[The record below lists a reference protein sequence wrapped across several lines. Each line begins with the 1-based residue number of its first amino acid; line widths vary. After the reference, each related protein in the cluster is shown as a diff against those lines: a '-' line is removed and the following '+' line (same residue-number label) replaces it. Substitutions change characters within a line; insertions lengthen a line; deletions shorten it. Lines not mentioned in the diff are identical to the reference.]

1 MLKKMVSF
9 IMIFSLILSCNITT
23 SAEETELEQSEVE
36 NEAVLDDKS
45 EVEESES
52 TVQAKSI
59 SSVINSMSVDRKS
72 VTNGETVTIT
82 LRMNEGYTAKRIYL
96 YKPITKNEVTIW
108 LKETE
113 EGIYK
118 GTFEVNDQT
127 ESGVW
132 QVDYLTYTDG
142 NTDYMYLYNSITYT
156 GTMYDVIDFTD
167 LEFEVTGTNADTI
180 PPTLVDYSIDNNYVS
195 AGDKVKISVTIEE
208 DNPESIIHICY
219 SSPSKK
225 HENIFLNRISDSL
238 TYEGYFEI
246 NQDTE
251 SGKWIPYY
259 IYASDTNGNS
269 KSYENLFSDD
279 YLSNMREA
287 IDLSTLNF
295 EVYVTHHWND
305 FYTIDEEPTCI
316 KEGTKSI
323 HCTDCDAVKDV
334 TSIDKIAHTYGDWI
348 IDEQASCREPG
359 KKHKVC
365 SVCGDIVS
373 EEIDPTGHT
382 EVIDEGIAPGCTT
395 TGLTSGSHCSVC
407 GTVLNKQEKIPA
419 LGHTE
424 VIDEAVP
431 PTEKENGLTE
441 GKHCSVCGE
450 ILVKQ
455 QVIKSVLQYD
465 GVSYTVNPFSAYS
478 LSNAITLESGETYY
492 REYSS
497 NWHSRKWYS
506 KFTIK
511 NNSYA
516 LIGLTAKYYYNVK
529 ILDKDGIT
537 VYDLGQK
544 KEYTGYVPLKP
555 GTYYILLDNANYS
568 TNYILLSYI
577 LSENVYCECEPND
590 TFSTATQL
598 QPNQEYL
605 MFSGQG
611 GNKDYL
617 SFNVNAG
624 TKVRIIV
631 DNYEAVSP
639 FLNLY
644 ENDRSTSISMKP
656 KYSDRIGKYYYEFES
671 KYTGTYYIEA
681 CSFKEEKVYGITV
694 QFPEMGNWKKDS
706 VGWWY
711 QFSDGSF
718 PTNCWKNING
728 AWYHFNS
735 KGYMETGCI
744 SSGGT
749 WYYLNTNGAMVASQW
764 VYDGGKWYYM
774 NSSGAMSKGWVLV
787 GYTWYYMNNSG
798 VMQTGWNSIGGRW
811 YYMNSSGAMQTS
823 WISTGGA
830 WYYLDTDGAM
840 VASQWVGDYYLK
852 SDGRMA
858 TNEWI
863 GRYYVDGSGR
873 WAATR

>member
-23 SAEETELEQSEVE
+23 FAEETELEQSEVE

-45 EVEESES
+45 EVAESES

-82 LRMNEGYTAKRIYL
+82 LCMNEGYTAKWIYL
-96 YKPITKNEVTIW
+96 YKPITKNEVTVW
-108 LKETE
+108 LNESE
-113 EGIYK
+113 EGVYT

-127 ESGVW
+127 ESGIW

-219 SSPSKK
+219 SLPSKK
-225 HENIFLNRISDSL
+225 DENIFLNRISDSL

-269 KSYENLFSDD
+269 KSYENLFGVD
-279 YLSNMREA
+279 YSLNMRDA
-287 IDLSTLNF
+287 IDLSPLNF
-295 EVYVTHHWND
+295 EVYVTHNWND

-465 GVSYTVNPFSAYS
+465 GVYYNVNPFSAYS

-555 GTYYILLDNANYS
+555 GTYYILLDNASYS

-711 QFSDGSF
+711 QFSDGSY

-735 KGYMETGCI
+735 KGYMETGWI

-830 WYYLDTDGAM
+830 WYYLDTNGAM
-840 VASQWVGDYYLK
+840 VTSQWVGDYYLK

-863 GRYYVDGSGR
+863 GRYYVDGFGR